1 MIVRRPE
8 DPEVVST
15 TYRAHGGGVAR
26 MVMDSRFL
34 QAIEFLAFAV
44 LPPGNSLE
52 EHRDPV
58 EEIYMIHQ
66 GGGLM
71 RVGDEER
78 EVKAGDAVWIPV
90 GEVHGLKNTTD
101 AVMAIYVIAAYPRTE
116 L

>member
-1 MIVRRPE
+1 MIVRRIE

-34 QAIEFLAFAV
+34 QGILFLAHAV
-44 LPPGNSLE
+44 LPPGNRLE
-52 EHRDPV
+52 DHRDPY

-66 GGGLM
+66 GSGLM

-78 EVKAGDAVWIPV
+78 EVKEGDAIWIPV
-90 GEVHGLKNTTD
+90 GEVHGLKNTTK
-101 AVMAIYVIAAYPRTE
+101 AVTTIYVIAAYPHTE
-116 L
+116 

>member
-1 MIVRRPE
+1 MIVRRPD

-26 MVMDSRFL
+26 MVMDNRFL
-34 QAIEFLAFAV
+34 QAIEFLAHAV

-58 EEIYMIHQ
+58 EEIYMIHR

-78 EVKAGDAVWIPV
+78 EVSEGDAIWIPV
-90 GEVHGLKNTTD
+90 GEIHGLRNTT
-101 AVMAIYVIAAYPRTE
+101 ASVTEIYVIAAYPRTE
-116 L
+116 

>member
-1 MIVRRPE
+1 MIIRRP
-8 DPEVVST
+8 DHPEVVKT
-15 TYRAHGGGVAR
+15 TYTAHGGGVAR

-34 QAIEFLAFAV
+34 QAIEFLAYAV

-52 EHRDPV
+52 EHVDPV

-78 EVKAGDAVWIPV
+78 EVREGDAIWIPV
-90 GEVHGLKNTTD
+90 G
-101 AVMAIYVIAAYPRTE
+101 
-116 L
+116 

>member
-1 MIVRRPE
+1 MIVRRLE

-26 MVMDSRFL
+26 MVMDGRLL
-34 QAIEFLAFAV
+34 QAIEFLAYAII
-44 LPPGNSLE
+44 PPGNSLE
-52 EHRDPV
+52 EHRDPF

-90 GEVHGLKNTTD
+90 GEIHGLKNTTE
-101 AVMAIYVIAAYPRTE
+101 AVMTIYVIAAYPRE
-116 L
+116 ES